1 MTKVN
6 LTRNITAV
14 MNDAFSAL
22 SDDSVR
28 KLVGAMSQR
37 ELAGGALLF
46 VQGDEG
52 HSVFR
57 LLSGS
62 VRLFRSSPDGREVTI
77 RIVEPG
83 ELFAEMVLLELDR
96 YPVSAVAIDTSVV
109 TVIKRD
115 RVRALLDDRSFR
127 DEFLRNVIG
136 RVRYLSDQFYVHK
149 TMDVRKRL
157 LRFIAIRHGR
167 SNQIDMDLSKRDV
180 AAAISV
186 RPETLS
192 RAIRTLTDE
201 GLLSWKG
208 RRLTVDDSAWD
219 QV

>member
-1 MTKVN
+1 
-6 LTRNITAV
+6 
-14 MNDAFSAL
+14 MNDAFFAL

-28 KLVGAMSQR
+28 KLAGAMCRR
-37 ELAGGALLF
+37 ELAAGALLF

-83 ELFAEMVLLELDR
+83 ELFAEMVLLELDH
-96 YPVSAVAIDTSVV
+96 YPVSAVAMDTSVV
-109 TVIKRD
+109 TAIKRD
-115 RVRALLDDRSFR
+115 RIRTLLADRSFR
-127 DEFLRNVIG
+127 DDFLRNVIG
-136 RVRYLSDQFYVHK
+136 RVRYLSEQFYVHK
-149 TMDVRKRL
+149 TMDVKKRL
-157 LRFIAIRHGR
+157 LRFIATRHGH

-180 AAAISV
+180 AAAISI

-201 GLLSWKG
+201 GLLNWKG
-208 RRLTVDDSAWD
+208 RRLIVDDAAWD

>member
-1 MTKVN
+1 MH
-6 LTRNITAV
+6 
-14 MNDAFSAL
+14 DSFFAL
-22 SDDSVR
+22 SADSVR
-28 KLVGAMSQR
+28 KLAGAMGRR
-37 ELAGGALLF
+37 ELAAGALLF

-77 RIVEPG
+77 RIVEQG
-83 ELFAEMVLLELDR
+83 ELFAEMVLLEADH
-96 YPVSAVAIDTSVV
+96 YPVSAVAMDTSVV
-109 TVIKRD
+109 TAIKRD
-115 RVRALLDDRSFR
+115 RIRALLDDRSFR

-136 RVRYLSDQFYVHK
+136 RVRYLSEQFYVHK

-157 LRFIAIRHGR
+157 LRFIAIRYGR

-192 RAIRTLTDE
+192 RAIRRLTDE
-201 GLLSWKG
+201 GLLNWKG
-208 RRLTVDDSAWD
+208 RNLTVNDSAWD
-219 QV
+219 QA